1 MCYEYYDVE
10 AWARIAEQKRAQ
22 ETLNHDATRGEQA
35 PTKPAEPKER
45 VEEPQP
51 VPA

>member
-35 PTKPAEPKER
+35 RTAEPKQR
-45 VEEPQP
+45 AEEQQP

>member
-22 ETLNHDATRGEQA
+22 ETLNHDATREERA
-35 PTKPAEPKER
+35 RTAEPKQR
-45 VEEPQP
+45 VEEQQP